1 MANDNRIQ
9 LYVSDE
15 VKKSI
20 EAYAKY
26 HDVSVS
32 KAGAELLM
40 QGAMNWSPSE
50 DTQRYKNLPVNP
62 VNAEMLNT
70 EYITRGEF
78 TAMIASICA
87 QVGITVGEVRATAK
101 LISYLAPVK
110 INVKTTTSVQ
120 VESSAGYL
128 VKEETLLFEGKKIRE
143 PFVQPHPSQVNL
155 ETELISKSNEQLCKQ
170 LEKG

>member
-40 QGAMNWSPSE
+40 QGAMSWSPSE
-50 DTQRYKNLPVNP
+50 ETQRYKNQPVNA
-62 VNAEMLNT
+62 VNAEMSNT
-70 EYITRGEF
+70 EYVTRGEF

-87 QVGITVGEVRATAK
+87 QVGITVGEVRATSRLIEQNVNAAK
-101 LISYLAPVK
+101 KVGENNQKRLKAILEEYNSEG
-110 INVKTTTSVQ
+110 TTDASD
-120 VESSAGYL
+120 
-128 VKEETLLFEGKKIRE
+128 
-143 PFVQPHPSQVNL
+143 
-155 ETELISKSNEQLCKQ
+155 
-170 LEKG
+170 

>member
-1 MANDNRIQ
+1 MTTDIKIMANDNRIQ

-50 DTQRYKNLPVNP
+50 ETQRYKNQPVNT
-62 VNAEMLNT
+62 VNAEIPNT

-101 LISYLAPVK
+101 LIEQNVNVAKKVQESNEKKLKALLEEYNSEGTTDAGAQRS
-110 INVKTTTSVQ
+110 NVKL
-120 VESSAGYL
+120 G
-128 VKEETLLFEGKKIRE
+128 
-143 PFVQPHPSQVNL
+143 
-155 ETELISKSNEQLCKQ
+155 
-170 LEKG
+170 

>member
-32 KAGAELLM
+32 PAGAELLM

-50 DTQRYKNLPVNP
+50 DTQRYKNQP
-62 VNAEMLNT
+62 VNADNAEMSDT
-70 EYITRGEF
+70 EYVTRGEF
-78 TAMIASICA
+78 TAMMASMCA
-87 QVGITVGEVRATAK
+87 QVGITLGEIKGASMLIEETVNEAK
-101 LISYLAPVK
+101 RMKEKENKEKMFKGFSK
-110 INVKTTTSVQ
+110 DTTNSSDQRSNVKL
-120 VESSAGYL
+120 G
-128 VKEETLLFEGKKIRE
+128 
-143 PFVQPHPSQVNL
+143 
-155 ETELISKSNEQLCKQ
+155 
-170 LEKG
+170 

>member
-50 DTQRYKNLPVNP
+50 ETQRYKNQPVNP
-62 VNAEMLNT
+62 VNAEMPNT

-87 QVGITVGEVRATAK
+87 QVGITLGEVRATSRLIEQNVNMAK
-101 LISYLAPVK
+101 KTGESNERRLKALLEEYNSEGTTDADDQRS
-110 INVKTTTSVQ
+110 NVKL
-120 VESSAGYL
+120 G
-128 VKEETLLFEGKKIRE
+128 
-143 PFVQPHPSQVNL
+143 
-155 ETELISKSNEQLCKQ
+155 
-170 LEKG
+170 